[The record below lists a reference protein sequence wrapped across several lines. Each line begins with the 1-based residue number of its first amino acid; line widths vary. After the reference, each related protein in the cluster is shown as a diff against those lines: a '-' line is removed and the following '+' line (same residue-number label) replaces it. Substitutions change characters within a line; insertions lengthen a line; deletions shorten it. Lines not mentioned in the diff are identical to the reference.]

1 LIRSSPRNNGEF
13 PGRQLTPRN
22 YKELFEMK
30 RNNVRISVFAALL
43 FCLAAM
49 LVFAAQDR
57 FTLKSP
63 NGIAFSEFR
72 GYETWET
79 VAPSQTDGGIK
90 VILANPVMIKAYR
103 KGIPKNGEA
112 FPEGSVVAKTAWSK
126 ESNPESPYP
135 VNVPGPVESVS
146 FIEKDSKRFPDTNGW
161 GYAEF
166 TYDKA
171 SATFKPVGD
180 NAAFAKNLCHQCHT
194 AVKANDYIF
203 TGYPAR

>member
-1 LIRSSPRNNGEF
+1 
-13 PGRQLTPRN
+13 
-22 YKELFEMK
+22 MK
-30 RNNVRISVFAALL
+30 RTDVGVRVFATLSFCAVATGL
-43 FCLAAM
+43 FGTE
-49 LVFAAQDR
+49 DR

-72 GYETWET
+72 GYEAWES
-79 VAPSQTDGGIK
+79 VAPSQTNDGIK

-103 KGIPKNGEA
+103 KGVPNNGEA
-112 FPEGSVVAKTAWSK
+112 FPEGSIVAKIEWSK

-135 VNVPGPVESVS
+135 VNVPGAVKSVA

-166 TYDKA
+166 TYDTA
-171 SATFKPVGD
+171 SAAFKPVGE
-180 NAAFAKNLCHQCHT
+180 NASFAKNLCHKCHI
-194 AVKANDYIF
+194 AVKAKDYIF